1 MMMKL
6 AVVVSLVSILSMTSA
21 FVPSSSVIGGRS
33 TMTTTTVMGMVPSV
47 IMTGPAGKPAKSKEE
62 DLELTT
68 QIILDYVN
76 AQNTD
81 AGGGIV
87 DDDEE

>member
-1 MMMKL
+1 MKTG
-6 AVVVSLVSILSMTSA
+6 A
-21 FVPSSSVIGGRS
+21 GGQ
-33 TMTTTTVMGMVPSV
+33 
-47 IMTGPAGKPAKSKEE
+47 PAKSKEE

-76 AQNTD
+76 AQNTED
-81 AGGGIV
+81 GTV

>member
-1 MMMKL
+1 MKL
-6 AVVVSLVSILSMTSA
+6 SITLFAVLLSSATAFAPTSGI
-21 FVPSSSVIGGRS
+21 SSSRSAAAVRTALPVKTGAGGQ
-33 TMTTTTVMGMVPSV
+33 
-47 IMTGPAGKPAKSKEE
+47 PAKSKEE

-76 AQNTD
+76 AQNTED
-81 AGGGIV
+81 GTV

>member
-1 MMMKL
+1 MKL
-6 AVVVSLVSILSMTSA
+6 SIITLAAVLSATNAFAPAASGFSRTAALGVKTGAGGSA
-21 FVPSSSVIGGRS
+21 
-33 TMTTTTVMGMVPSV
+33 
-47 IMTGPAGKPAKSKEE
+47 AKSKEE

-76 AQNTD
+76 NQAD
-81 AGGGIV
+81 EEGIV

>member
-1 MMMKL
+1 MKL
-6 AVVVSLVSILSMTSA
+6 SITLFAVLLSSATAFAPTSGI
-21 FVPSSSVIGGRS
+21 SSSRSAAAVRTALQVKTGAGGQ
-33 TMTTTTVMGMVPSV
+33 
-47 IMTGPAGKPAKSKEE
+47 PARSKEE

-76 AQNTD
+76 AQNTED
-81 AGGGIV
+81 GTV